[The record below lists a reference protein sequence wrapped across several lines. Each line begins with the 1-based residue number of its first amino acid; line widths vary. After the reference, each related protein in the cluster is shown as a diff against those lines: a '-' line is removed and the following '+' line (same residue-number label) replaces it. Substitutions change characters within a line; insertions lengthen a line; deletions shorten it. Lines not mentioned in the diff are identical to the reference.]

1 MKFLLKQATK
11 PSEWTN
17 CQSFA
22 SICLKYAIFAYYL
35 TFLPSFYH
43 WHVSCDKDS
52 ASRERQ
58 ARGKQN
64 DK

>member
-11 PSEWTN
+11 PSELTN
-17 CQSFA
+17 CQLFVSV
-22 SICLKYAIFAYYL
+22 CLKSAKSDYYL

-43 WHVSCDKDS
+43 WHVNCDKDS
-52 ASRERQ
+52 ASREQQ